1 MKSFGKFRRADKDM
15 IGIFDSGVGGM
26 TVARAVEKLL
36 PDYPQI
42 YFGDLARAPYGPKS
56 RERIIQYSFD
66 NTRFLLDHGAKIII
80 IACNSAA
87 SVATDLLVQ
96 AFPVPFFEVITP
108 AVSQAVAV
116 SGGRIG
122 VIGTL
127 ATIRSG
133 VYERKILAAAP
144 ALKVI
149 SAPCPLLVPLVEEGW
164 LDGRETK
171 MIVRRYLQPLKLQ
184 QVDTLVLGC
193 THYPLLRELIQPR
206 IGRRVRVID
215 SSLAVAEELQ
225 TFLAATPA
233 MAEELRGPGPSRY
246 YVSDVTD
253 AARETAAR
261 IFGRPID
268 LVRTDA

>member
-1 MKSFGKFRRADKDM
+1 
-15 IGIFDSGVGGM
+15 M
-26 TVARAVEKLL
+26 TVARAVERLL
-36 PDYPQI
+36 PEYPQI

-56 RERIIQYSFD
+56 RERIIQYSLD
-66 NTRFLLDHGAKIII
+66 NTRFLLEHGAKLII

-96 AFPVPFFEVITP
+96 SFPVPFFEVITP
-108 AVSQAVAV
+108 AVRQAVET
-116 SGGRIG
+116 SGSGRIG

-133 VYERKILAAAP
+133 VYERKILAAKP
-144 ALKVI
+144 ALKVV

-171 MIVRRYLQPLKLQ
+171 MILRRYLQPLKMQ

-215 SSLAVAEELQ
+215 SSAAVAEELKEYLLANPL
-225 TFLAATPA
+225 LAA
-233 MAEELRGPGPSRY
+233 ELRQDAPSRY
-246 YVSDVTD
+246 YVSDITD

-268 LVRTDA
+268 LIRTDA